1 MKVFIADQGAY
12 GGHIVIAETQEQAID
27 IMIGQDNVAGYAHTP
42 EQVEKIRKDFQESI
56 QELPLVSGSS
66 YLFMGDR

>member
-12 GGHIVIAETQEQAID
+12 GGHVVVAETKEQAID
-27 IMIGQDNVAGYAHTP
+27 IMMVQDNVAGYEYPP
-42 EQVEKIRKDFQESI
+42 ERVEMIRKEFQETI
-56 QELPLVSGSS
+56 QEIPLANGSS